1 MPKGDHIEKIPIA
14 LSNGTELTGLELN
27 GNNYISKEALTEETF
42 NDGLS
47 PVAINGEVHDQM
59 ALAQCI
65 QHEDGRTWFI
75 LRDVTAE
82 EVAQA
87 KLRADIDFLA
97 LMTDVEL

>member
-1 MPKGDHIEKIPIA
+1 MENITIA

-27 GNNYISKEALTEETF
+27 GNNYISPEKMTEDTF
-42 NDGLS
+42 ADGLS
-47 PVAINGEVHDQM
+47 PVVINGEEHEQM
-59 ALAQCI
+59 ALVQCI
-65 QHEDGRTWFI
+65 QHADGRTWFI

-97 LMTDVEL
+97 LMTDVKL

>member
-1 MPKGDHIEKIPIA
+1 MENITIA

-27 GNNYISKEALTEETF
+27 GNNYISPEKLTEDTF
-42 NDGLS
+42 ADGLS
-47 PVAINGEVHDQM
+47 PVVINGEEHEQM
-59 ALAQCI
+59 ALVQCI
-65 QHEDGRTWFI
+65 QHADGRTWFI

-97 LMTDVEL
+97 LMTNVEL